1 MSMLDFLTFKTF
13 ITPSLLV
20 IVYTIGAILIPLL
33 SYYLG
38 RWLITRYF
46 SAQKEQF
53 YTLTTSGQRTVLL
66 LMTLSCFLCMEI
78 MWRVMFEFFVAYF
91 DMHEALVKLAE

>member
-1 MSMLDFLTFKTF
+1 MLDFLTFKTF

-38 RWLITRYF
+38 RWIITRYF
-46 SAQKEQF
+46 SSQKEQF

-66 LMTLSCFLCMEI
+66 LMTLGCFLCMEI

-91 DMHEALVKLAE
+91 DMHEALMKLAA

>member
-1 MSMLDFLTFKTF
+1 MFEFLTFKTF

-33 SYYLG
+33 SYHLG

-46 SAQKEQF
+46 SGQKEQF
-53 YTLTTSGQRTVLL
+53 YILTIPKQRAAILL
-66 LMTLSCFLCMEI
+66 VSLGCFLCMEI

-91 DMHEALVKLAE
+91 DMHAALVKLTV

>member
-1 MSMLDFLTFKTF
+1 MLDFLTFKTF

-20 IVYTIGAILIPLL
+20 IVYAIGAILIPLL

-46 SAQKEQF
+46 SRQKEQF
-53 YTLTTSGQRTVLL
+53 YTLTTPRQRAAILL
-66 LMTLSCFLCMEI
+66 VSLGCFLCMEI

-91 DMHEALVKLAE
+91 DMHAALVKLAA